1 MKQIGR
7 KELIELI
14 ESIPSRSTE
23 DKPILIYQAYHSG
36 PQLFTEIAWPRQ
48 YAQYNFPTNAIAD
61 MEWYQ
66 SDECKFFQG
75 YMISFDKN
83 EAELC
88 IQWQK
93 KYQKPAVIL
102 LEKYV
107 NWFDEEGCLSMPG
120 FGELK
125 TLTLLEK
132 VGIEAYGF
140 ITARFDV
147 FIYSEDE
154 ELEWHPA
161 AGDYSCID
169 AEQRKELAARFSIKI
184 HE

>member
-1 MKQIGR
+1 MKKGNFYSSTLFG
-7 KELIELI
+7 LI
-14 ESIPSRSTE
+14 
-23 DKPILIYQAYHSG
+23 
-36 PQLFTEIAWPRQ
+36 
-48 YAQYNFPTNAIAD
+48 
-61 MEWYQ
+61 
-66 SDECKFFQG
+66 
-75 YMISFDKN
+75 
-83 EAELC
+83 
-88 IQWQK
+88 
-93 KYQKPAVIL
+93 KPAVI
-102 LEKYV
+102 
-107 NWFDEEGCLSMPG
+107 
-120 FGELK
+120 
-125 TLTLLEK
+125 LLEK